1 MLTEYIDAA
10 LARAHY
16 ELIDD
21 QETPYYGEIPELP
34 GVWASAESLEHCRAE
49 LKEAV
54 ESWLL
59 LSIQRSLPLPKLGEA
74 EIIGIDA
81 EAA

>member
-1 MLTEYIDAA
+1 MLTEYIEAA
-10 LARAHY
+10 LARARY

-21 QETPYYGEIPELP
+21 KETPYYGEIPELP
-34 GVWASAESLEHCRAE
+34 GVWASAESLERCRAE

-54 ESWLL
+54 EGWLL
-59 LSIQRSLPLPKLGEA
+59 LSIKRSLPMPKLGEA
-74 EIIGIDA
+74 EIIGVDA

>member
-10 LARAHY
+10 LARARY
-16 ELIDD
+16 ELIDAP
-21 QETPYYGEIPELP
+21 EAPYYGEIPDLP
-34 GVWASAESLEHCRAE
+34 GVWASAATLEHCRAE
-49 LKEAV
+49 LKEAL

-59 LSIQRSLPLPKLGEA
+59 LSIKRSLPIPKLGEA
-74 EIIGIDA
+74 EIVGLDA